1 MPGQQ
6 KTLLDA
12 QVPGPR
18 RVRRENGNSIIQ
30 LKKELN
36 AKSEIFFDIWLE
48 AKLKDP
54 ISFKF
59 SIYFC
64 FVKDINNKACWQ
76 TKIRRNLFLKII
88 SFCFSDE
95 QGFI

>member
-1 MPGQQ
+1 MFMKLMPGQQ

-36 AKSEIFFDIWLE
+36 AKSEIFF
-48 AKLKDP
+48 
-54 ISFKF
+54 
-59 SIYFC
+59 
-64 FVKDINNKACWQ
+64 
-76 TKIRRNLFLKII
+76 
-88 SFCFSDE
+88 
-95 QGFI
+95 

>member
-1 MPGQQ
+1 MFMKLIPGQQ

-36 AKSEIFFDIWLE
+36 AKSEIFFLTFD
-48 AKLKDP
+48 LKP
-54 ISFKF
+54 
-59 SIYFC
+59 
-64 FVKDINNKACWQ
+64 N
-76 TKIRRNLFLKII
+76 
-88 SFCFSDE
+88 
-95 QGFI
+95 